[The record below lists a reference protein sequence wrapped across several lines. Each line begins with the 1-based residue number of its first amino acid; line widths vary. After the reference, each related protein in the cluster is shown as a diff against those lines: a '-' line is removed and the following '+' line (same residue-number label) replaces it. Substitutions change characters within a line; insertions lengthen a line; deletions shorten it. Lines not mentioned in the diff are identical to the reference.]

1 MPEPSETD
9 AREFC
14 RAFDALQQ
22 EMEKVLVG
30 QKEVIEGVLTAFFA
44 GGHTLLEGA
53 PGLGKTVLVRT
64 LGDAAGL
71 KFSRIQF
78 TPDLM
83 PGDIIGTN
91 LIVEDEHG
99 KKRFEF
105 EPGPVFANLVLAD

>member
-53 PGLGKTVLVRT
+53 PGLARRCSCVRWAT
-64 LGDAAGL
+64 RRG
-71 KFSRIQF
+71 
-78 TPDLM
+78 
-83 PGDIIGTN
+83 
-91 LIVEDEHG
+91 
-99 KKRFEF
+99 
-105 EPGPVFANLVLAD
+105 